1 MDTNLIEVFSST
13 QGEGP
18 YLGFRQVFLRFAGCN
33 LACAYCDTAHDPTS
47 HFRMETVPGSAEF
60 TYFQNPGTVHQLA
73 ELIIAYESVHS
84 ISLTGGEPLL
94 HTDFISSLIEALNN
108 PKYKIYLETNG
119 SLPKEL
125 RKLISAVDIISMD
138 MKIPSTSECGD
149 MWAIHRE
156 FLKIGS
162 QKEIFIKI
170 VVSSATS
177 EEEIIKT
184 CNIIKEVDP
193 GIPLILQ
200 PVTPSPG
207 FAGCNPSVKQL
218 LDQQSLAMKYIRD
231 VRVIPQTQK
240 FTGQL

>member
-18 YLGFRQVFLRFAGCN
+18 YLGVRQVFVRFTGCN
-33 LACAYCDTAHDPTS
+33 LVCAYCDTAHDPTPQ
-47 HFRMETVPGSAEF
+47 FRMELVPGSADF
-60 TYFQNPGTVHQLA
+60 TYFPNPVKVHQLA
-73 ELIIAYESVHS
+73 EFIVGYGSGHS

-94 HTDFISSLIEALNN
+94 HTDFILSLVDALNN
-108 PKYKIYLETNG
+108 SKNKIYLETNG
-119 SLPKEL
+119 SLPMEL
-125 RKLISAVDIISMD
+125 KKLISSVDIISMD
-138 MKIPSTSECGD
+138 IKIPSTSKCGD
-149 MWAIHRE
+149 MWAVHRE

-162 QKEIFIKI
+162 QKEIFVKT
-170 VVSSATS
+170 VVSSATP

-200 PVTPSPG
+200 PVTLSPG

-218 LDQQSLAMKYIRD
+218 LDQQCLAMKYIRD